1 MIVILT
7 LQITVDKNYKH
18 IRIWTMATVV
28 EAYKRI
34 GRLQAIVWIILWRCS
49 RQSIVSIEDLLKL
62 YHRQSLIY
70 VILMSQQSL
79 FKFY

>member
-34 GRLQAIVWIILWRCS
+34 GRLQAIV
-49 RQSIVSIEDLLKL
+49 
-62 YHRQSLIY
+62 
-70 VILMSQQSL
+70 
-79 FKFY
+79 